1 MTEQLPEIVKPK
13 LDIIFKR
20 IFGDKRNK
28 NIIIRFLADILEIP
42 HNSIKEIYI
51 ENGELI
57 PEYSEEKFS
66 RLDIKLELKDV
77 NDSEN
82 QIINIEM
89 QVNSEP
95 AFKERTLFYWS
106 KIYSEELKS
115 SEEYDYL
122 KKTICINII
131 NFNLFTSPEY
141 QSHFQ
146 ILEKDR
152 KELLTDKFSIYFF
165 ELRKLKKSQKG
176 KPVEDWLNLINAEKK
191 EDLMALE
198 MSTKI
203 PEVKDV
209 IVKVRELSSDEK
221 LRRLAFYREKRLHD
235 EANAINGSRREGIK
249 IGRAEGEKI
258 GRVEGEKIGR
268 AEGKLEIAKNMI
280 LENLP
285 FDLISRATKLN
296 ISEIESLASSLSLN
310 CKLDNK

>member
-106 KIYSEELKS
+106 KMYSEELKF

-235 EANAINGSRREGIK
+235 EANAINGSRREGIR
-249 IGRAEGEKI
+249 IGRAEG
-258 GRVEGEKIGR
+258 R
-268 AEGKLEIAKNMI
+268 AEERNKIIDIMRLQGYSEEQIN
-280 LENLP
+280 
-285 FDLISRATKLN
+285 N
-296 ISEIESLASSLSLN
+296 IVGNIN
-310 CKLDNK
+310 

>member
-20 IFGDKRNK
+20 IFGDIKNK
-28 NIIIRFLADILEIP
+28 NIIIRFLSDILEIP
-42 HNSIKEIYI
+42 HNSIKEIYFD
-51 ENGELI
+51 NGELL
-57 PEYSEEKFS
+57 PEYFDEKFS

-82 QIINIEM
+82 KIINIEM

-106 KIYSEELKS
+106 KMYSKELKS
-115 SEEYDYL
+115 SEEYDLL
-122 KKTICINII
+122 KQTICINII
-131 NFNLFTSPEY
+131 NFNLFDSPEY

-146 ILEKDR
+146 ILEKER

-176 KPVEDWLNLINAEKK
+176 KPMEDWLNLINAEKK

-209 IVKVRELSSDEK
+209 IVKVRELSADEK
-221 LRRLAFYREKRLHD
+221 LKREVFYREKRLHD

-258 GRVEGEKIGR
+258 GR
-268 AEGKLEIAKNMI
+268 AERDKEII
-280 LENLP
+280 
-285 FDLISRATKLN
+285 
-296 ISEIESLASSLSLN
+296 EIM
-310 CKLDNK
+310 